1 MVVDD
6 EACPLPQHLPYLLAT
21 ALPFQR
27 PSPFCHLAMTGWEA
41 VSTGLIG
48 GFVPLKGSE
57 KVGEISLGDH
67 ELGFEEVGMEKR
79 TD

>member
-1 MVVDD
+1 MHLCTLVRVVSTEWFD
-6 EACPLPQHLPYLLAT
+6 
-21 ALPFQR
+21 
-27 PSPFCHLAMTGWEA
+27 PSPHCHLGMTVWEA